1 MVVKMRTVFMNADI
15 VTPDRVLENCCMAVE
30 KNVITEV
37 GYDIDIKNSRVIDVK
52 GRYILPG
59 IIDIHSDMIENLLQP
74 RSTALMD
81 YSMGLEEAEKQLA
94 ACGITTIYHS
104 VSMYRSGSWDS
115 REIRSAKSVE
125 KLSRLIKEK
134 AGKPRLINSRY
145 HLRYELDNVEC
156 YDKVLELID
165 NGYVDLLSIMD
176 HRPGQGQ
183 YRDLSI
189 YRRHLPQEGK
199 NLSDEE
205 FEALVKKEQ
214 TKPMIE
220 GDRLERLIKTARK
233 NGVSVSSHDDDT
245 VDCIERNVSLG
256 VSVSE
261 FPITLEVAEEAS
273 ERGLFTLLG
282 APNVLL
288 GGSHSGN
295 LSAREAIEHG
305 CGDILCSD
313 YYPQSLLRA
322 VFYLVKNSVLSM
334 PDACRLVSYN
344 PARAVGIG
352 KQTGAIEKG
361 KAADFLIAETDGD
374 FSPRLLQVWVS
385 GKRVLKHKYFSEER

>member
-1 MVVKMRTVFMNADI
+1 MRTVFINANI
-15 VTPDRVLENCCMAVE
+15 VTPDRVLEDCCMAVE
-30 KNVITEV
+30 NGIITEI
-37 GYDIDIKNSRVIDVK
+37 GYDTDIKKSKVVDVK
-52 GRYILPG
+52 GRYLMPG
-59 IIDIHSDMIENLLQP
+59 IIDIHSDMIENILQP
-74 RSTALMD
+74 RSTAVMD
-81 YSMGLEEAEKQLA
+81 YEMGLEEAEKQLA

-104 VSMYRSGSWDS
+104 VSMYRDGSWDN

-125 KLSRLIKEK
+125 RLSSLIKQR
-134 AGKPRLINSRY
+134 ALRSHLINSRY

-156 YDKVLELID
+156 YGKVLELIE

-183 YRDLSI
+183 YRDLNI

-205 FEALVKKEQ
+205 FEELVRKEQ

-220 GDRLERLIKTARK
+220 GEKLTKLVKTAK
-233 NGVSVSSHDDDT
+233 KYGVSVSSHDDDT
-245 VDCIERNVSLG
+245 VDCIERNISLG

-261 FPITLEVAEEAS
+261 FPITLEVAKEAS

-282 APNVLL
+282 APNILL

-295 LSAREAIEHG
+295 LSAQKAIEQG

-322 VFYLVKNSVLSM
+322 VFYLVKNEILSM
-334 PDACRLVSYN
+334 SDACRLVSFN
-344 PARAVGIG
+344 PAKAVGID
-352 KQTGAIEKG
+352 KQTGAIEAG
-361 KAADFLIAETDGD
+361 RAADLLIVETDKD

-385 GKRVLKHKYFSEER
+385 GQRVLKHKYFKEEL